1 MRIEYGKLIRDRIPE
16 IIRQDERRY
25 SVERMSEEEYI
36 QALKDKLVEEAQEAA
51 RAKPEELVKELADLY
66 EVIDSLM
73 AAHRI
78 DREVV
83 LAEQGRRRQS
93 RGGFNQRL
101 RLLWTEKD
109 P

>member
-16 IIRQDERRY
+16 IIRQDGRRY
-25 SVERMSEEEYI
+25 SIEEMSEEEYV

-51 RAKPEELVKELADLY
+51 RAKPEELIKELADLY
-66 EVIDSLM
+66 EVMDSLM
-73 AAHRI
+73 ATRGI
-78 DREVV
+78 DREAV
-83 LAEQGRRRQS
+83 LAEQGNRRQS

-101 RLLWTEKD
+101 RLLWTEED